1 MTTPRDYVSVRPMEK
16 KRGAEKPTRMWD
28 QIENRYDAAH
38 WELLRTLRAKA
49 LAVMTTLEEGQM
61 SSIVHGSVA
70 RGDVD
75 SYSDVDVVIPYVV
88 PSHRVEISLG
98 LRRFELYSRRI
109 AQATPS
115 HSPKGHIYLDPQEKV
130 SVTFPLLDL
139 RSLELDFFK
148 FGGIVDIESL
158 KREVRV
164 SGCTKKLTLIE
175 PTPYGHMESPVLRH
189 EAEVARKIGVSVDIV
204 SERVRVLT
212 RRDRIGRTGIFLL
225 TDLEKDETFESVMK
239 RLVDTNPAVRRIYL
253 SRTT

>member
-1 MTTPRDYVSVRPMEK
+1 MEK
-16 KRGAEKPTRMWD
+16 KRGAEKPTRTWD
-28 QIENRYDAAH
+28 QIENKYDDAH

-49 LAVMTTLEEGQM
+49 LDVMTTLEEGQI
-61 SSIVHGSVA
+61 SAIVHGSVA

-98 LRRFELYSRRI
+98 LKGFELYSRKI

-148 FGGIVDIESL
+148 FGGVVDVQSL
-158 KREVRV
+158 KKEVRV
-164 SGCTKKLTLIE
+164 AGCTKKLTLIE
-175 PTPYGHMESPVLRH
+175 PTPYGHMESSVMGR
-189 EAEVARKIGVSVDIV
+189 EAEVARKVGVSVDIV
-204 SERVRVLT
+204 KERIRVLT

-225 TDLEKDETFESVMK
+225 ADLGKDETFESMMK

-253 SRTT
+253 SRTTRIK

>member
-1 MTTPRDYVSVRPMEK
+1 MEK
-16 KRGAEKPTRMWD
+16 KRGAEKPTRTWD
-28 QIENRYDAAH
+28 ELEKRYDETR
-38 WELLRTLRAKA
+38 WELLQTFRAKA
-49 LAVMTTLEEGQM
+49 LAVIRTLQEAQM

-75 SYSDVDVVIPYVV
+75 SYSDIDVVIPYMV
-88 PSHRVEISLG
+88 PSHRVEVSLG
-98 LRRFELYSRRI
+98 LGGFELFSRRI

-115 HSPKGHIYLDPQEKV
+115 HAPKGHIYLDPQEKV

-148 FGGIVDIESL
+148 FGGAVDSELL

-164 SGCTKKLTLIE
+164 PGCTKKLTLIE
-175 PTPYGHMESPVLRH
+175 PTPQGHVESPVLGH
-189 EAEVARKIGVSVDIV
+189 EAEVARKVGVSIDIV
-204 SERVRVLT
+204 KERIRVLT
-212 RRDRIGRTGIFLL
+212 RRDRMGRTGIFLL
-225 TDLEKDETFESVMK
+225 ADLGKDDTFEGVMK